1 MRQDQ
6 VARGSHRVGSKP
18 KLVEAAAATK
28 TKKRVVAV
36 AVAADLAEGDRRC

>member
-6 VARGSHRVGSKP
+6 VARGSHRIGSKP
-18 KLVEAAAATK
+18 KLVEAATK

>member
-6 VARGSHRVGSKP
+6 VARGSHRIGSKP
-18 KLVEAAAATK
+18 KLVEAESAT
-28 TKKRVVAV
+28 TMKKCVVAV